1 MPVAENSFQAI
12 DRAFLVLETIAHT
25 GAMSLAELHK
35 ALNINKPALF
45 RIVQA
50 LCNNGYLLR
59 DEKTGSFSLSLKAF
73 EIGVHAVRSL
83 NYMSLVK
90 SVLRELST
98 ELGVIAQFSVDDHNE
113 LLCLES
119 IDINNTGFSVY
130 TRVGERSGLY
140 STSAGK
146 ALLSLLPN
154 DEILQKFDKMT
165 IRALTP
171 NTITTPDALLQ
182 DIAKTRT
189 RGYALD
195 LEENEPGLFCI
206 GVPLMGYNG
215 TALGAISLSGRSM
228 TPEDEQRLSTM
239 LVSSSQRLSTMLGYT
254 SH

>member
-1 MPVAENSFQAI
+1 MAASDSSFQAI
-12 DRAFLVLETIAHT
+12 DRAFLVLETVGRT
-25 GAMSLAELHK
+25 GTMSLAELHK
-35 ALNINKPALF
+35 TLNINKPALF

-59 DEKTGSFSLSLKAF
+59 DEKTGNFSLSFKAF
-73 EIGVHAVRSL
+73 EVGVQAVRNL
-83 NYMSLVK
+83 NYMSIIR
-90 SVLRELST
+90 SVLKDLST
-98 ELGVIAQFSVDDHNE
+98 DLGVIAQFSIEDHNE

-119 IDINNTGFSVY
+119 LDVNNTGFSVY
-130 TRVGERSGLY
+130 TRVGERSPLY

-154 DEILQKFDKMT
+154 DEILQKFEKMT
-165 IRALTP
+165 IRALTSQ
-171 NTITTPDALLQ
+171 TITTSEALLQ

-215 TALGAISLSGRSM
+215 APLGAISLSGKTM
-228 TPEDEQRLSTM
+228 TPEDEARLGPALMRAT
-239 LVSSSQRLSTMLGYT
+239 QRLSTMLGYT
-254 SH
+254 SR

>member
-1 MPVAENSFQAI
+1 MNCS
-12 DRAFLVLETIAHT
+12 
-25 GAMSLAELHK
+25 
-35 ALNINKPALF
+35 
-45 RIVQA
+45 
-50 LCNNGYLLR
+50 
-59 DEKTGSFSLSLKAF
+59 
-73 EIGVHAVRSL
+73 
-83 NYMSLVK
+83 
-90 SVLRELST
+90 
-98 ELGVIAQFSVDDHNE
+98 
-113 LLCLES
+113 ES